1 MEIIKNRYGLDRVIE
16 KIDTDK
22 IKVMGETQFE
32 RVSKDKKG
40 NMIMFDFEGGP
51 ILAVGS
57 FIQFKKLK
65 WRIKD
70 INVLNKRYEG
80 LSECVLTVKP
90 MI

>member
-1 MEIIKNRYGLDRVIE
+1 MEIVKNRYGLDRVIE

-32 RVSKDKKG
+32 RVSKDRNG
-40 NMIMFDFEGGP
+40 NIIMFDFEGGP
-51 ILAVGS
+51 ILSVGS

-65 WRIKD
+65 WKIKGID
-70 INVLNKRYEG
+70 ILNRMHSG
-80 LSECVLTVKP
+80 LSECVLTVNP